1 MSNLFNYIQNKNKNM
16 KLLEK
21 SNGNLART
29 PEEIEQMIENASEA
43 YAQFLTAVGFDYKAD
58 RQTVDTPRRVA
69 KAWLKDLIVG
79 SVTDEPNITVFPNDE
94 GYDGLVIQSGI
105 PVVSMC
111 AHHNLA
117 FTGFATVAY
126 VPAENVIGLSKLN
139 RIVEWFGRRP
149 QMQESLTTQIHGY
162 VADKMQCESVAVS
175 IACKHTCCSHR
186 GIKHGSVMTTN
197 KFSGVF
203 MEKDNLIREEF
214 LHAIEVNG
222 AKF

>member
-1 MSNLFNYIQNKNKNM
+1 MNMSIE
-16 KLLEK
+16 LLKK
-21 SNGNLART
+21 SNGNLPRT
-29 PEEIEQMIENASEA
+29 QEEINSMIEEA
-43 YAQFLTAVGFDYKAD
+43 AIHYGNFLNAVGFDYKAD
-58 RQTVDTPRRVA
+58 RQTVDTPMRVS

-79 SVTDEPNITVFPNDE
+79 SISNEPNITVFPNDE

-105 PVVSMC
+105 PIVSMC

-117 FTGFATVAY
+117 FTGYATVAY

-139 RIVEWFGRRP
+139 RIVEWFSRRP
-149 QMQESLTTQIHGY
+149 QMQESLTQQIHDY
-162 VADKMQCESVAVS
+162 VADKMVCNSVAVS

-222 AKF
+222 APLK

>member
-1 MSNLFNYIQNKNKNM
+1 ME
-16 KLLEK
+16 LLNK
-21 SNGNLART
+21 SNGSLART
-29 PEEIEQMIENASEA
+29 PEEIEQMIDQATVA
-43 YAQFLTAVGFDYKAD
+43 YGHFLNAVGFDYTAD
-58 RQTVDTPRRVA
+58 RQTVNTPRRVA

-79 SVTDEPNITVFPNDE
+79 SISNEPNMTVFPNDE

-105 PVVSMC
+105 PIVSMC

-139 RIVEWFGRRP
+139 RIVEWFSRRP
-149 QMQESLTTQIHGY
+149 QMQESLTTQIHNY
-162 VADKMQCESVAVS
+162 IADKMICNSVAVS

-203 MEKDNLIREEF
+203 MEKENLIREEF

-222 AKF
+222 TKF

>member
-1 MSNLFNYIQNKNKNM
+1 ME
-16 KLLEK
+16 LLKK
-21 SNGNLART
+21 SNGNLSRT
-29 PEEIEQMIENASEA
+29 PEQVEQMIDSASEA

-79 SVTDEPNITVFPNDE
+79 SITNEPNITTFPNDE

-105 PVVSMC
+105 PIVSMC

-117 FTGFATVAY
+117 FTGYATVAY
-126 VPAENVIGLSKLN
+126 VPGETVIGLSKLN
-139 RIVEWFGRRP
+139 RIVEWFSRRP
-149 QMQESLTTQIHGY
+149 QMQESLTQQIHDY
-162 VADKMQCESVAVS
+162 IADKMQCESVAVS
-175 IACKHTCCSHR
+175 IACKHTCCSSR
-186 GIKHGSVMTTN
+186 GIKHPSVMTTN

-222 AKF
+222 TKF

>member
-1 MSNLFNYIQNKNKNM
+1 MNL
-16 KLLEK
+16 LGK

-29 PEEIEQMIENASEA
+29 PEEIEQMIDQAAVA
-43 YAQFLTAVGFDYKAD
+43 YGHFLNAVGFDYTAD

-79 SVTDEPNITVFPNDE
+79 SVTNEPNITVFPNDE
-94 GYDGLVIQSGI
+94 QYDGLVIQSGI
-105 PVVSMC
+105 PIVSMC

-117 FTGFATVAY
+117 FTGYATVAY
-126 VPAENVIGLSKLN
+126 VPQEDVIGLSKLN
-139 RIVEWFGRRP
+139 RIVEWFSRRP
-149 QMQESLTTQIHGY
+149 QMQESLTTQIHDY
-162 VADKMQCESVAVS
+162 VANKMNCKSVAVS

>member
-1 MSNLFNYIQNKNKNM
+1 ME
-16 KLLEK
+16 KLLTK

-29 PEEIEQMIENASEA
+29 PEEVEQMIDKAAEA
-43 YAQFLTAVGFDYKAD
+43 YGHFLNAVGFDYTAD

-79 SVTDEPNITVFPNDE
+79 SITNEPNITVFPNDE
-94 GYDGLVIQSGI
+94 GYDGLVIQGGI
-105 PVVSMC
+105 PIVSMC

-117 FTGFATVAY
+117 FTGYATVAY
-126 VPAENVIGLSKLN
+126 IPNEHVIGLSKLN
-139 RIVEWFGRRP
+139 RIVEWFARRP
-149 QMQESLTTQIHGY
+149 QMQESLTTQIHDY
-162 VADKMQCESVAVS
+162 IAEKMQCKSVAVS

-186 GIKHGSVMTTN
+186 GIKHSSVMTTN

-214 LHAIEVNG
+214 LHAIEMNG
-222 AKF
+222 APLA

>member
-1 MSNLFNYIQNKNKNM
+1 M
-16 KLLEK
+16 KLLTK

-29 PEEIEQMIENASEA
+29 PEEIEQMIDQAAAA
-43 YAQFLTAVGFDYKAD
+43 YAKFLEAVGFDHTAD
-58 RQTVDTPRRVA
+58 RQTEDTPRRVA

-105 PVVSMC
+105 PITSMC

-117 FTGFATVAY
+117 FTGYATVAY
-126 VPAENVIGLSKLN
+126 VPGEMVIGLSKLN
-139 RIVEWFGRRP
+139 RIVEWFARRP
-149 QMQESLTTQIHGY
+149 QMQESLTQQIHDY
-162 VADKMQCESVAVS
+162 IATKMNCPSVAVS

-186 GIKHGSVMTTN
+186 GIKHPSTMSTN

-203 MEKDNLIREEF
+203 MEKDNLIREE
-214 LHAIEVNG
+214 LLSAIEMNG
-222 AKF
+222 TKF

>member
-1 MSNLFNYIQNKNKNM
+1 MS
-16 KLLEK
+16 LLKK
-21 SNGNLART
+21 SNGNLPRSA
-29 PEEIEQMIENASEA
+29 EEIEEMIEKASGA
-43 YAQFLTAVGFDYKAD
+43 YAEFLTAVGFDYKAD

-79 SVTDEPNITVFPNDE
+79 SISPEPNITVFPNDE
-94 GYDGLVIQSGI
+94 GYSGLVIQSGI
-105 PVVSMC
+105 PIVSMC

-117 FTGFATVAY
+117 FTGYATVAY
-126 VPAENVIGLSKLN
+126 VPKENVIGLSKLN
-139 RIVEWFGRRP
+139 RIVEWFARRP
-149 QMQESLTTQIHGY
+149 QMQESLTQQIHDY
-162 VADKMQCESVAVS
+162 VADKMTCDSVAVS

-186 GIKHGSVMTTN
+186 GIKHPSVMTTN

-222 AKF
+222 AVLK

>member
-1 MSNLFNYIQNKNKNM
+1 ME
-16 KLLEK
+16 LLKK
-21 SNGNLART
+21 SNGNMPRSQ
-29 PEEIEQMIENASEA
+29 EDIEVMIDKAAEA
-43 YAQFLTAVGFDYKAD
+43 YGHFLTAVGFDYKAD
-58 RQTVDTPRRVA
+58 RQTEDTPRRVA

-79 SVTDEPNITVFPNDE
+79 SISGEPNITVFPNDE
-94 GYDGLVIQSGI
+94 NYSGLVIQSGI
-105 PVVSMC
+105 PIVSMC

-117 FTGFATVAY
+117 FTGYATVAY

-139 RIVEWFGRRP
+139 RIVEWFSRRP
-149 QMQESLTTQIHGY
+149 QMQESLTQQIHDY
-162 VADKMQCESVAVS
+162 IADKMTCPSVAVS

-186 GIKHGSVMTTN
+186 GIKHPSVMTTN

-222 AKF
+222 TKMK

>member
-1 MSNLFNYIQNKNKNM
+1 MSIE
-16 KLLEK
+16 LLKK
-21 SNGNLART
+21 SNGNLPRT
-29 PEEIEQMIENASEA
+29 QEEINSMIEEA
-43 YAQFLTAVGFDYKAD
+43 AIHYGNFLNAVGFDYKAD
-58 RQTVDTPRRVA
+58 RQTVDTPMRVS

-79 SVTDEPNITVFPNDE
+79 SISNEPNITVFPNDE

-105 PVVSMC
+105 PIVSMC

-117 FTGFATVAY
+117 FTGYATVAY

-149 QMQESLTTQIHGY
+149 QMQESLTTQIHDY
-162 VADKMQCESVAVS
+162 IADKMVCDSVAVS

-186 GIKHGSVMTTN
+186 GIKHGSTMTTN

-222 AKF
+222 TKF

>member
-1 MSNLFNYIQNKNKNM
+1 ME
-16 KLLEK
+16 LLNK
-21 SNGNLART
+21 SNGSLART
-29 PEEIEQMIENASEA
+29 PEEIEQMIDQATVA
-43 YAQFLTAVGFDYKAD
+43 YGHFLNAVGFDYTAD
-58 RQTVDTPRRVA
+58 RQTVNTPRRVA

-79 SVTDEPNITVFPNDE
+79 SISNEPNMTVFPNDE

-105 PVVSMC
+105 PIVSMC

-139 RIVEWFGRRP
+139 RIVEWFSRRP
-149 QMQESLTTQIHGY
+149 QMQESLTTQIHNY
-162 VADKMQCESVAVS
+162 IADKMICNSVAVS
-175 IACKHTCCSHR
+175 IDCKHTCCSHR

-203 MEKDNLIREEF
+203 MEKENLIREEF

-222 AKF
+222 TKF